1 MSGTVRILAV
11 ILGVALWATLSFGT
25 GARWYLAIPAGLAIF
40 MIFPICD
47 RLVAEWRGNRR
58 LDHIVKDAQ
67 DRRDGS

>member
-1 MSGTVRILAV
+1 MSWPVRILAIV
-11 ILGVALWATLSFGT
+11 FGVASWAGLSFGA
-25 GARWYLAIPAGLAIF
+25 GVRWYLAIPAGLAIF
-40 MIFPICD
+40 VIFPICD